1 MFLSSIK
8 NNSTNVVSSNILSTP
23 EPCPE
28 TECLGVY
35 SQSEMMQHLKDHHH
49 KDPKLSGFL
58 LLQNVWQN
66 YSIKCF
72 RNSCIKCRHDA

>member
-1 MFLSSIK
+1 MLLSSIK
-8 NNSTNVVSSNILSTP
+8 NNSSSNILSTP

-58 LLQNVWQN
+58 LL
-66 YSIKCF
+66 
-72 RNSCIKCRHDA
+72 